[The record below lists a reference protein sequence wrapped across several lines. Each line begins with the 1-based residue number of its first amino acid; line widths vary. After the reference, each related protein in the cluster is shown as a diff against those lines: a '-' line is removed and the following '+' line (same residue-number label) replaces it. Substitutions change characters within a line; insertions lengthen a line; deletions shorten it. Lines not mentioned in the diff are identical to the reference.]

1 MSHAALM
8 DGVYRQQRHIYDATR
23 KFFLL
28 GRDAILDDL
37 SPAPGDAVLEIGCGT
52 GRNLILAARR
62 HPQARFFGLD
72 ISEEMLATASA
83 KIEAAGLSDRIT
95 LAQGDATAF
104 DPEALFGERA
114 FDRTFFSYSLSMIPD
129 WRAALARAL
138 AVTAPSGRLLIV
150 DFGQQ
155 AGLPRWTR
163 AVLSRW
169 LALFHVEPVADL
181 AEAVREAAQGDGR
194 RADFVSHA
202 RDWAWRLEA
211 GPKAA
216 ADAA

>member
-37 SPAPGDAVLEIGCGT
+37 DPSPGDAVLEIGCGT

-72 ISEEMLATASA
+72 ISEEMLATAGA
-83 KIEAAGLSDRIT
+83 RIKATGLSDRIA
-95 LAQGDATAF
+95 LAQGDATCF

-114 FDRTFFSYSLSMIPD
+114 FERTFFSYSLSMIPD
-129 WRAALARAL
+129 WRAAVARAL
-138 AVTAPSGRLLIV
+138 AVTAPRGRLLIV

-155 AGLPRWTR
+155 SGLPRWTR
-163 AVLSRW
+163 SILSRW
-169 LALFHVEPVADL
+169 LALFHVEPVAEL
-181 AEAVREAAQGDGR
+181 AQAVERAATSDGR
-194 RADFVSHA
+194 PAAFVSHA
-202 RDWAWRLEA
+202 RDWAWRLEV
-211 GPKAA
+211 GPRADQA
-216 ADAA
+216 AD